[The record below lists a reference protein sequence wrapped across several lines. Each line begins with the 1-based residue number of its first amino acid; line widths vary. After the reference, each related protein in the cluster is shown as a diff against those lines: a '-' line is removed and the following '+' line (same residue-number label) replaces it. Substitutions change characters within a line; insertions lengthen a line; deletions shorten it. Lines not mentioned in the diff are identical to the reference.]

1 MDGGQRR
8 FDHTAQREVIKSDD
22 SDILGDPVSA
32 FFESLYGAY
41 GDQIIVCE
49 IAGSQFFSVFDEF
62 HHVSICT
69 LHRRSEFVDDG
80 AGRRHPGR
88 AHCLVKTRGTLCKVA
103 DRIGRVKISGL
114 CFACLL
120 YTSDAADE

>member
-49 IAGSQFFSVFDEF
+49 IAGSQFFSVLMSSIMSAYAPSIEG
-62 HHVSICT
+62 VSLWTMEREEDI
-69 LHRRSEFVDDG
+69 
-80 AGRRHPGR
+80 P
-88 AHCLVKTRGTLCKVA
+88 
-103 DRIGRVKISGL
+103 
-114 CFACLL
+114 
-120 YTSDAADE
+120 AARTAL

>member
-49 IAGSQFFSVFDEF
+49 IAGSQFFSVFYAPSIEG
-62 HHVSICT
+62 VSLWTMEREEDI
-69 LHRRSEFVDDG
+69 
-80 AGRRHPGR
+80 P
-88 AHCLVKTRGTLCKVA
+88 
-103 DRIGRVKISGL
+103 
-114 CFACLL
+114 
-120 YTSDAADE
+120 AARTAL

>member
-114 CFACLL
+114 CFAG
-120 YTSDAADE
+120 SDQ